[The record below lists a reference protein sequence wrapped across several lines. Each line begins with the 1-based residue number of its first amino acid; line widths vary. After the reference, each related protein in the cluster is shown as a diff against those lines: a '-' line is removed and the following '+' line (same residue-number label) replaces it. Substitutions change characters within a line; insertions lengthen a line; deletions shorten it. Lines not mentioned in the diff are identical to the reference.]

1 MFMSQVD
8 PKFEEYRPA
17 LSRLAYRMLG
27 SQSDADDVMQEA
39 YLRWTQANR
48 QSVKS
53 PRAYLHSVV
62 THLCI
67 DQRKTIEE
75 RKQTYVG
82 PWLPEP
88 IVEAGSAAPQDR
100 VEAAESVSMALLLIL
115 ESLSPTERAA
125 YLLRRIF
132 DYPYDEI
139 AEILGKPEPGC
150 RQLVS
155 RAEVRILERRPRF
168 EADPA
173 KVERLTE
180 AFIQAC
186 GTGDLQGLV
195 QLLAADA
202 VLYSDGGGKVAA
214 ALAPIRGADHIARFF
229 LGIMKK
235 APPGLEIG
243 RVRVNGQPG
252 LLVVLNG
259 EIVNLLTFDVV
270 DGRLST
276 CFIVRNPEKLARIGI
291 ARVMPEAPSG
301 GQ

>member
-1 MFMSQVD
+1 
-8 PKFEEYRPA
+8 
-17 LSRLAYRMLG
+17 MLG
-27 SQSDADDVMQEA
+27 SQGDADDVMQEA
-39 YLRWTQANR
+39 YLRWTKLEPRLGQVAPGLSPFDRDSSLHRPAQGDRRAKTDVCRPVAARANR
-48 QSVKS
+48 RD
-53 PRAYLHSVV
+53 RAV
-62 THLCI
+62 
-67 DQRKTIEE
+67 R
-75 RKQTYVG
+75 
-82 PWLPEP
+82 PP
-88 IVEAGSAAPQDR
+88 DR

-139 AEILGKPEPGC
+139 AEILGKSEPGC

-155 RAEVRILERRPRF
+155 RAEARVLEKRPRF

-186 GTGDLQGLV
+186 SNGDLQGLV

-214 ALAPIRGADHIARFF
+214 ALAPVRGADHIARFF
-229 LGIMKK
+229 LGILKK
-235 APPGLEIG
+235 SPPGLEIR
-243 RVRVNGQPG
+243 RVRVNGQPA
-252 LLVVLNG
+252 LLAVLQG

-270 DGRLST
+270 DGRIAT
-276 CFIVRNPEKLARIGI
+276 CFVVRNPDKLK
-291 ARVMPEAPSG
+291 RVSVG
-301 GQ
+301 

>member
-1 MFMSQVD
+1 MSQVD
-8 PKFEEYRPA
+8 SIFEEYRPS

-39 YLRWTQANR
+39 YLRWTNASR
-48 QSVKS
+48 DSVKS
-53 PRAYLHSVV
+53 PRAYLHSIV

-67 DQRKTIEE
+67 DQRKTIDE

-88 IVEAGSAAPQDR
+88 IVEIGASEFSDR

-139 AEILGKPEPGC
+139 ADVLGKSEPSC
-150 RQLVS
+150 RQLVC
-155 RAEVRILERRPRF
+155 RAEARVLEKRPRF
-168 EADPA
+168 EADPV
-173 KVERLTE
+173 KVERLTD

-186 GTGDLQGLV
+186 SNGDLEGLV
-195 QLLAADA
+195 KLLADDA

-229 LGIMKK
+229 LGILRK
-235 APPGLEIG
+235 APPGMEIR

-252 LLVVLNG
+252 LLALLHG
-259 EIVNLLTFDVV
+259 EVVNLLTFDVV
-270 DGRLST
+270 DGRIAT
-276 CFIVRNPEKLARIGI
+276 CFVVRNPDKLV
-291 ARVMPEAPSG
+291 RVAG
-301 GQ
+301 C

>member
-1 MFMSQVD
+1 MSPDD
-8 PKFEEYRPA
+8 PIFEEHRPA
-17 LSRLAYRMLG
+17 LARLAYRMLG
-27 SQSDADDVMQEA
+27 TQADADDVMQEA
-39 YLRWTQANR
+39 YLRWTSSSR
-48 QSVKS
+48 ESVKS
-53 PRAYLHSVV
+53 PRAYLHSIV

-67 DQRKTIEE
+67 DQRKALDE

-88 IVEAGSAAPQDR
+88 IVETAPSGPEDR
-100 VEAAESVSMALLLIL
+100 VETAESVSMALLLIL

-125 YLLRRIF
+125 YLLRRVF
-132 DYPYDEI
+132 DYPYEEI
-139 AEILGKPEPGC
+139 AEILGKSEPGC

-155 RAEVRILERRPRF
+155 RAEGRVHEKRPRF

-180 AFIQAC
+180 AFIGAC
-186 GTGDLQGLV
+186 SNGDLHGLV

-229 LGIMKK
+229 LGILKK
-235 APPGLEIG
+235 SPPGLEFR
-243 RVRVNGQPG
+243 RVRVNGQPA
-252 LLVVLNG
+252 LMAVLQG

-270 DGRLST
+270 DDRIAT
-276 CFIVRNPEKLARIGI
+276 CFAVRNPDKLK
-291 ARVMPEAPSG
+291 RVSVG
-301 GQ
+301 